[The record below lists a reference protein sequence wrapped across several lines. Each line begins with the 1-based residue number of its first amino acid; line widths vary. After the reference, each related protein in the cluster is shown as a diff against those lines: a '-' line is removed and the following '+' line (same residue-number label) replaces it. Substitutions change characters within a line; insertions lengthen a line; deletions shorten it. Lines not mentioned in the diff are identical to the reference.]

1 MEIRE
6 GKGPEP
12 SSEPL
17 AAAEVTILSI
27 NHGQKHCVIT
37 LLLSPEAGSAGCKT
51 QPLCIWKNQLQ
62 RSHSSGVT
70 CWPQLM
76 PQCGL

>member
-6 GKGPEP
+6 GKALRS

-17 AAAEVTILSI
+17 SEAEVIAHSI
-27 NHGQKHCVIT
+27 NHGQKHCIICTIT
-37 LLLSPEAGSAGCKT
+37 LLLSPEAGSAGCKP
-51 QPLCIWKNQLQ
+51 QPLCIWKDQ

-70 CWPQLM
+70 C
-76 PQCGL
+76 